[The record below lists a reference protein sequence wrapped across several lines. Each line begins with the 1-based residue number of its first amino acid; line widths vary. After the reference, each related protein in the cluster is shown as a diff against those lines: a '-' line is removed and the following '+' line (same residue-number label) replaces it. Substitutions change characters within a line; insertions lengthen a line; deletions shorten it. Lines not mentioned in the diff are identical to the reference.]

1 MLRDVQVS
9 QPLTT
14 SRSCQPTWEQ
24 DLHITEPLRTTMPE
38 FYMWANTRDSFL
50 MQRTE
55 QLNWRLMIAPQT
67 IRISS
72 GQPRYFIFTVASI

>member
-24 DLHITEPLRTTMPE
+24 DLHITETLRTTMPE
-38 FYMWANTRDSFL
+38 FYMWANTRDSF
-50 MQRTE
+50 
-55 QLNWRLMIAPQT
+55 
-67 IRISS
+67 
-72 GQPRYFIFTVASI
+72 